1 MELENVEDVYPL
13 SPMQQGML
21 FQALY
26 APESALYF
34 EQYTC
39 VLHGHLSLTAFKQ
52 AWQDVIMQHPILR
65 VFFVWEELEEPIQ
78 VVCQQVA
85 LQWSELDWRDL
96 SETVQQKRF
105 QRFQQDDCAHGF
117 DLTRAPLIRMCLI
130 RLDEVRYHFIWSY
143 HHLLLDGWSV
153 GLVLQAVFSRYR
165 AYQRGEPFSPSL
177 SLSYKEYLL
186 WLQQQN
192 MESAEA
198 FWRKEL
204 AGFSAP
210 TPLPYDHPLAQSQTR
225 DARYEEQ
232 EIWLTWEAVNK
243 LEATARTS
251 HLTLNTLAQ
260 GAWAMLLSRYSGE
273 VDIVFGTVVSGR
285 TATVA
290 HTEEMVG
297 LFINTLPA
305 RIHIAPDMPIVSWLQ
320 ELQVHQI
327 EGRQYEYSPL
337 VQVQRWSKV
346 PRPLPLFES
355 LLVFENYAMG
365 NAAYESEDSDLRV
378 EHMRISERAGS
389 PLTLIIVPGDTWWVR
404 ISYDQARFNGGD
416 IKRLLSHYQAL
427 LEGMAVN
434 MAQSVKALPMFA
446 SGERTQVLNAWNRTQ
461 GDVPDPSCFHQLFS
475 AQAALT
481 PHAPAV
487 QQDRHMLTYQQ
498 LDTRSNQLAHLLR
511 QQGVGPDTIIALCLP
526 RGLELPLALLAIW
539 KAGAAYLPLDSA
551 LPPQR
556 LSFLLQ
562 DAAASLLLTHSS
574 LLSSLPASLPTV
586 LCLDQLAFDEQPS
599 WPPVSTVQPLH
610 LAYLIYTSGSTGL
623 PKGTMITHQ
632 GLRNLVEAQRHFFSL
647 GSEERILQFASLS
660 FDASVWELALAWGA
674 GACLVFPSASALLA
688 GPALGTLLVQQ
699 RISVVTLPP
708 SILASLAGMPLPLLR
723 LVITAGE
730 ACAWELVARWSEGR
744 RFCNA
749 YGPTETTVC
758 ASAAWCLTPVDR
770 RTEGSSPPI
779 GYPLRNLR
787 CYVLDSNMEP
797 APLGVCGELYVGGPA
812 LARGYWGQP
821 RLTAECFVPDPF
833 SQQAG
838 ARLYRTGDLVC
849 RREDGQLAFVGR
861 RDQQIKLHGL
871 RIELG
876 EIAAVLRSHP
886 GIQDVVVRVEGAAS
900 GGLQVVSYVIA
911 GAQQDLN
918 GSQVRR
924 FVQQRLPAYMV
935 PARVMMLEAFPL
947 TPNGKID
954 YRALSLPQEVEGSDN
969 NYIAPRTT
977 IEETLAHIWS
987 GVLNL
992 ARVGIHDNFFEM
1004 GGDSILCFQ
1013 VIARASDAG
1022 LTLSHRQ
1029 LFDLPTIAQLAEVIN
1044 TTSQVRAEQ
1053 GNVSGTLPLTPIQR
1067 WFFAHNFAEPQHW
1080 NQSLFLEVH
1089 PALTAIMIKTALQ
1102 ALLQHH
1108 DALRVF
1114 FPHNHTGWQQVIA
1127 GPEIE
1132 VPFHLE
1138 DHFYLSEAD
1147 QSVVLDEMM
1156 MHWQH
1161 SLDLDRAPLLRAV
1174 LFETGDLQKRLLL
1187 IFHHLIIDGV
1197 SSRILMEDLQ
1207 TVCSQ
1212 VLEGSP
1218 IQFPSKTTSY
1228 KHWAERLH
1236 AYAQSGELLQEH
1248 LYWQQV
1254 IQGAKAIEAGEIT
1267 FPAGKNTEQITHT
1280 ISGTLSVQ
1288 ETEALLRQLPQ
1299 VYHARTHEIL
1309 LCALTQV
1316 WCDWTGRNEVFIA
1329 LENHGREPL
1338 FHDVDLSRT
1347 IGWFTALFPVLLR
1360 LSPQQGP
1367 VEDVRRVKEQL
1378 RQIPNRG
1385 IGYGL
1390 LRYLVA
1396 DQTIADAY
1404 ETAPEPMLNFN
1415 YLGRFETYTQEI
1427 ALLHEIPDSIRYERS
1442 AKNKRTHTIEINC
1455 LIAEAQLH
1463 VHWTYSKAIHAK
1475 ATIAQLVSKY
1485 LQALRILID
1494 HCQAEAVIS
1503 YSSSDFPEADLSQ
1516 EELDTFIAGLDT
1528 VGE

>member
-1 MELENVEDVYPL
+1 MV
-13 SPMQQGML
+13 
-21 FQALY
+21 
-26 APESALYF
+26 
-34 EQYTC
+34 
-39 VLHGHLSLTAFKQ
+39 
-52 AWQDVIMQHPILR
+52 
-65 VFFVWEELEEPIQ
+65 
-78 VVCQQVA
+78 
-85 LQWSELDWRDL
+85 
-96 SETVQQKRF
+96 
-105 QRFQQDDCAHGF
+105 
-117 DLTRAPLIRMCLI
+117 
-130 RLDEVRYHFIWSY
+130 
-143 HHLLLDGWSV
+143 
-153 GLVLQAVFSRYR
+153 
-165 AYQRGEPFSPSL
+165 
-177 SLSYKEYLL
+177 
-186 WLQQQN
+186 
-192 MESAEA
+192 
-198 FWRKEL
+198 
-204 AGFSAP
+204 
-210 TPLPYDHPLAQSQTR
+210 
-225 DARYEEQ
+225 
-232 EIWLTWEAVNK
+232 
-243 LEATARTS
+243 
-251 HLTLNTLAQ
+251 
-260 GAWAMLLSRYSGE
+260 LSRYSRE
-273 VDIVFGTVVSGR
+273 TDILFGITTSGR
-285 TATVA
+285 PPTLKGA
-290 HTEEMVG
+290 ESMIG
-297 LFINTLPA
+297 LFINTLPLRVQVA
-305 RIHIAPDMPIVSWLQ
+305 GNTPLLHWLT
-320 ELQVHQI
+320 ELQKRVVNI
-327 EGRQYEYSPL
+327 RQYEYTHL
-337 VQVQRWSKV
+337 AKIQEWSSV
-346 PRPLPLFES
+346 PGGQPLFES
-355 LLVFENYAMG
+355 LVVFENYPVARSMQERWHKLEISDVRFAEQG
-365 NAAYESEDSDLRV
+365 NYPLNLLVAPGL
-378 EHMRISERAGS
+378 H
-389 PLTLIIVPGDTWWVR
+389 LTLHLLYDHAR
-404 ISYDQARFNGGD
+404 IADETVTHLLAHLHNVLLHILGAPEQ
-416 IKRLLSHYQAL
+416 LLSAISL
-427 LEGMAVN
+427 LDEV
-434 MAQSVKALPMFA
+434 
-446 SGERTQVLNAWNRTQ
+446 ERVQVLDTWNRTQ

-935 PARVMMLEAFPL
+935 PTRVMMLEAFPL

-954 YRALSLPQEVEGSDN
+954 SKQLSLLMQDTQEYVRVAPRNQSEELLVNIWRALLKK
-969 NYIAPRTT
+969 
-977 IEETLAHIWS
+977 ETV
-987 GVLNL
+987 GV
-992 ARVGIHDNFFEM
+992 HDNFFEL
-1004 GGDSILCFQ
+1004 GGDSIQCIFM
-1013 VIARASDAG
+1013 VDKARKAG
-1022 LTLSHRQ
+1022 IHITPQQIFSY
-1029 LFDLPTIAQLAEVIN
+1029 PTIAQLARV
-1044 TTSQVRAEQ
+1044 VEQ
-1053 GNVSGTLPLTPIQR
+1053 SARVDTAQEPLTGDVPLTPIQH
-1067 WFFAHNFAEPQHW
+1067 WFFERKLAQPQHW
-1080 NQSLFLEVH
+1080 NQSMLLEGPTTFS
-1089 PALTAIMIKTALQ
+1089 PAHLQ
-1102 ALLQHH
+1102 QIIEQLMLHH
-1108 DALRVF
+1108 DALRMRF
-1114 FPHNHTGWQQVIA
+1114 RQENGHWQQFYSLPNTDVPYMSIDISMLSESERQNYMKHTFLQQQASLHLEKGPLVRFVHFYQGKSQPCRLFIVIHHLVIDTVSWSILLD
-1127 GPEIE
+1127 EIE
-1132 VPFHLE
+1132 T
-1138 DHFYLSEAD
+1138 ACA
-1147 QSVVLDEMM
+1147 Q
-1156 MHWQH
+1156 
-1161 SLDLDRAPLLRAV
+1161 LLRG
-1174 LFETGDLQKRLLL
+1174 E
-1187 IFHHLIIDGV
+1187 
-1197 SSRILMEDLQ
+1197 RIVFD
-1207 TVCSQ
+1207 
-1212 VLEGSP
+1212 P
-1218 IQFPSKTTSY
+1218 KTTSF
-1228 KHWAERLH
+1228 KHWAE
-1236 AYAQSGELLQEH
+1236 LLQEYARSQH
-1248 LYWQQV
+1248 FIMEAAYWLE
-1254 IQGAKAIEAGEIT
+1254 EARMRVERLPRDLSTSGQTTGSE
-1267 FPAGKNTEQITHT
+1267 ASSRT
-1280 ISGTLSVQ
+1280 IVAVLTPEETQRLQ
-1288 ETEALLRQLPQ
+1288 EAAQAYRAASNELVLTALALAL
-1299 VYHARTHEIL
+1299 AR
-1309 LCALTQV
+1309 
-1316 WCDWTGRNEVFIA
+1316 WTGTSQLLIA
-1329 LENHGREPL
+1329 LEGHGREE
-1338 FHDVDLSRT
+1338 LSDQLGFSRSL
-1347 IGWFTALFPVLLR
+1347 GWYTTLFPLL
-1360 LSPQQGP
+1360 LQIEKADEPGTCLQMI
-1367 VEDVRRVKEQL
+1367 KEQ
-1378 RQIPNRG
+1378 RRAVPGRG
-1385 IGYGL
+1385 ISYGL
-1390 LRYLVA
+1390 LRYLHDDPVL
-1396 DQTIADAY
+1396 T
-1404 ETAPEPMLNFN
+1404 ERLRTLPTPEILFN
-1415 YLGRFETYTQEI
+1415 YLGRIDHASSTESMFSPVGEESECDHHPENT
-1427 ALLHEIPDSIRYERS
+1427 RS
-1442 AKNKRTHTIEINC
+1442 HLFEINAYI
-1455 LIAEAQLH
+1455 IADRLEI
-1463 VHWTYSKAIHAK
+1463 HWTYSNQAHHERTVRKLLEDTLEHLRALM
-1475 ATIAQLVSKY
+1475 AQ
-1485 LQALRILID
+1485 RWTE
-1494 HCQAEAVIS
+1494 EAVTP
-1503 YSSSDFPEADLSQ
+1503 SDFPLAKLNRQKLQTLSRLIEQ
-1516 EELDTFIAGLDT
+1516 IEDEH
-1528 VGE
+1528 EKR